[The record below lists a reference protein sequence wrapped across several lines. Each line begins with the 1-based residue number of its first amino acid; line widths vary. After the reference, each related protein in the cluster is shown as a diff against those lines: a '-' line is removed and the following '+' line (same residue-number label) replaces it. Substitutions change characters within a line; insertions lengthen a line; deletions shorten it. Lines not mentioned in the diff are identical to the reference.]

1 MATQPMVYV
10 APATARRALIG
21 LVAEIAWAE
30 RRGAGPPSLERTRE
44 EAMSLLARIDRG
56 DPGAA
61 RRAMELVSHSGDRW
75 G

>member
-1 MATQPMVYV
+1 MVYI

-30 RRGAGPPSLERTRE
+30 RRGRGPPSLERMRE
-44 EAMSLLARIDRG
+44 EAMSLLGRIDRG
-56 DPGAA
+56 DAEAA
-61 RRAMELVSHSGDRW
+61 RRAMELVSHAGDRP